1 MQFESFLKLRTAF
14 IRYFYE
20 TSVKP
25 FNEIKTAIEN
35 EKEPYIPPYSE
46 DGESP
51 FLDQWMDAEQGIDT
65 VGHACI
71 SMLSSS
77 LQLFLKAWVNRF
89 EKAHGM
95 KFNANFKE
103 KGWFHGYKQIFIQ
116 LKLPLSQCTIDFD
129 VVEQITLA
137 RNRVQH
143 TEDLTDLRVKHSEND
158 LKRFPNPFFASEAE
172 INMAIQDDDD
182 SVTWWLKP
190 SVKPTKGKILE
201 AIHHVEELCCWLEE
215 EYWKWESYS

>member
-1 MQFESFLKLRTAF
+1 MQFESFLKLRTSF

-35 EKEPYIPPYSE
+35 EEKPYIPPYSE
-46 DGESP
+46 DGEPP
-51 FLDQWMDAEQGIDT
+51 FLDEWMEAEQGVDT

-77 LQLFLKAWVNRF
+77 LQLFLKAWVSRF
-89 EKAHGM
+89 EQEHGM
-95 KFNANFKE
+95 RFNANFKK
-103 KGWFHGYKQIFIQ
+103 KGWFDGYKQIFMQ
-116 LKLPLSQCTIDFD
+116 LKLPLSQCTVDFD
-129 VVEQITLA
+129 VIEQVTLA

-143 TEDLTDLRVKHSEND
+143 PEDLTDLRVNHSEND
-158 LKRFPNPFFASEAE
+158 LKRFPNPFFANETE
-172 INMAIQDDDD
+172 IAMAIHDDDD

-190 SVKPTKGKILE
+190 AVKPTREKTLAAIDQVE
-201 AIHHVEELCCWLEE
+201 ALCCWLEE
-215 EYWKWESYS
+215 EYWNWKSNP

>member
-1 MQFESFLKLRTAF
+1 MQFESFLKLRTTF

-35 EKEPYIPPYSE
+35 EEEPYLSPYSE
-46 DGESP
+46 DGEPP
-51 FLDQWMDAEQGIDT
+51 FLDHWIDAEQGIDT

-71 SMLSSS
+71 SMLSSA
-77 LQLFLKAWVNRF
+77 LHLFLKAWVTRF
-89 EKAHGM
+89 EKERGM
-95 KFNANFKE
+95 KFNSNFKK

-116 LKLPLSQCTIDFD
+116 LKLPLSQCTVKFD

-143 TEDLTDLRVKHSEND
+143 PEDLTDSRVTHSEND
-158 LKRFPNPFFASEAE
+158 LNRFPNPFFASETE
-172 INMAIQDDDD
+172 INMAIHDDD

-190 SVKPTKGKILE
+190 SVKPTREKILE
-201 AIHHVEELCCWLEE
+201 AIDHVGALCCWLEE
-215 EYWKWESYS
+215 EYWKWESYQ